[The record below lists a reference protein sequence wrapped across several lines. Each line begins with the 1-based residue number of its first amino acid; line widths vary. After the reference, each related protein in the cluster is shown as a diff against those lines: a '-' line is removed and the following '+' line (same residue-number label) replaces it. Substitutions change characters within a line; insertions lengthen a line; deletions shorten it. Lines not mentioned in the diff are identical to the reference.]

1 MCAGR
6 RPPRSR
12 SLRLFSA
19 SPPSQPGAPLC
30 SFSLSFPQDD
40 LNTTLDAFRDRWGDA
55 PARDDLTILAPKQD
69 DPTDQA
75 FVFFSGTADEPKVG
89 VKQIK
94 NLAERMR
101 AESVFRAVV
110 VAQVAMTPFARQCLT
125 EMAPKYTIEVVSF
138 LGGKGGREK
147 ERGKKNH
154 AASAWVHTPLPPA
167 SLFLTPPPPPFH
179 PRPPPSQ
186 SQFQE
191 TELLVN
197 ITHHVLVPSHTVL
210 SPADKAALL
219 ARYRVRDAQLPRI
232 QAADPVA
239 RYFGLARGQV
249 VRIVRPSETA
259 GRYVTYRLCV

>member
-12 SLRLFSA
+12 SLPLFSA

-138 LGGKGGREK
+138 LGGREEGKRK
-147 ERGKKNH
+147 EEKKTTRPARGC
-154 AASAWVHTPLPPA
+154 TPL
-167 SLFLTPPPPPFH
+167 PPPPPFH